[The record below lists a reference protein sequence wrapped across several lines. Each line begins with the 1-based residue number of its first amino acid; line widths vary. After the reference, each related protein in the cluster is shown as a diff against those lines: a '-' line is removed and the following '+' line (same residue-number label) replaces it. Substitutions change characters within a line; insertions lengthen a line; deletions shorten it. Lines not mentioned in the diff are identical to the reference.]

1 MRPDPLNALIEAVR
15 SLESDGRRVMI
26 VGAVARELV
35 FDRTLGG
42 RPHRVTRDL
51 DVAVRVSGWR
61 EYGILAAT
69 LTSETQFRL
78 LEPNGITFVDP
89 DGTSLDLLPF
99 GGILEPGAAT

>member
-51 DVAVRVSGWR
+51 DVAV
-61 EYGILAAT
+61 L
-69 LTSETQFRL
+69 
-78 LEPNGITFVDP
+78 
-89 DGTSLDLLPF
+89 
-99 GGILEPGAAT
+99 